1 MAASPSSGSSYQP
14 TLGSMLNP
22 LEWIRGLSKARHP
35 ETREILSG
43 FEGVV
48 SPGEMLC
55 EFSGFCLLKRD
66 PERPSF
72 GVVLGRPGAGCS
84 TFLKTLANQT
94 DEYVAVLGERHY
106 DSLSPQEIRERFRGD
121 VTYCPEE

>member
-66 PERPSF
+66 LKGLLLQWCL
-72 GVVLGRPGAGCS
+72 GV
-84 TFLKTLANQT
+84 
-94 DEYVAVLGERHY
+94 
-106 DSLSPQEIRERFRGD
+106 QELDAAHF
-121 VTYCPEE
+121 